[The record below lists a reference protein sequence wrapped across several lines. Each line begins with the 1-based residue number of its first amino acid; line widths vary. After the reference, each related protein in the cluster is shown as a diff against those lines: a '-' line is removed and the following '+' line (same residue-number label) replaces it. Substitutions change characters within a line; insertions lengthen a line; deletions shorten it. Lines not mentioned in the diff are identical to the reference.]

1 MNGFAGSFSIFWRI
15 SVSFVALLFLLWL
28 ICFLHFFS
36 SVPLVNKERNS
47 KADAI
52 IVLTGGVK
60 RLAAGFE
67 LLDRGSSQLLFVSGV
82 NASVTLPDMQKLSEN
97 QAIGL
102 DHKYIKCCVKLGY
115 SAVDT
120 QGNAVESI
128 KWIEENNIKSIFLV
142 TSNYHMKRSHLEF
155 QLKAPALKILEYP
168 IVVNNVIL
176 TKWWWHPGSMR
187 VILTEYHKFMLTWTR
202 AFFIKLIS

>member
-82 NASVTLPDMQKLSEN
+82 NASVTLPDMKKLSEN
-97 QAIGL
+97 QEIGL

>member
-15 SVSFVALLFLLWL
+15 SVSFLALLFLLWL

-67 LLDRGSSQLLFVSGV
+67 LLNRGSSQLLFVSGV

-155 QLKAPALKILEYP
+155 QLKAPRLKILKYP

-176 TKWWWHPGSMR
+176 TEWWWHPGSMR
-187 VILTEYHKFMLTWTR
+187 IILTEYHKFMLTWTR